1 MKTISLNQS
10 NKGTGR
16 LSRRG
21 HWKEPV
27 GRLEVSPPPRKS
39 PIFRRLILKS
49 LERGPVENS
58 LQNIN
63 SGCLK
68 KLTHVLSRDNL
79 EFFYAKK
86 GSTRPT

>member
-1 MKTISLNQS
+1 MKTVAINEG
-10 NKGTGR
+10 NKGPG
-16 LSRRG
+16 
-21 HWKEPV
+21 EAFP
-27 GRLEVSPPPRKS
+27 EVSPPPRKF
-39 PIFRRLILKS
+39 PIFRRLILKL

>member
-1 MKTISLNQS
+1 MKTISLNQ
-10 NKGTGR
+10 NTKGTG
-16 LSRRG
+16 
-21 HWKEPV
+21 EAFP
-27 GRLEVSPPPRKS
+27 EVSPPLPKY
-39 PIFRRLILKS
+39 PIFRHLILKS
-49 LERGPVENS
+49 LERNPVENS

-86 GSTRPT
+86 GSTRLT